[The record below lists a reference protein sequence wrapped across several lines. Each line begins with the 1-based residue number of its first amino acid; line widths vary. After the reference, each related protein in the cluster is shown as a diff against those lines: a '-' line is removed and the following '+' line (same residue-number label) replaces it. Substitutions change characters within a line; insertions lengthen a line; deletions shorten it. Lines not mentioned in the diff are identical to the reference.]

1 MVGAAT
7 VNLCI
12 RVAAAH
18 ECKIVCGAS
27 DTHGNLEAPDK
38 RGACEES
45 RDSSANPTNT
55 PSFSREDPVSG
66 DTTGCVLNHDTSSNR
81 RSMDKS
87 PESGCQDACCG
98 IASDKTMGSIPSNAT
113 STQDGCDAVDN
124 KVFGSASST
133 FSEIEKDD
141 CCKSN
146 ERRFSEACGSHLEAA
161 FEKYASYL
169 RLGRCICRSVL
180 APIETCCSKERR
192 ERAMVSESNKPTRK
206 CSKTPAEQTN
216 TQQEVKCTG
225 KSTSRNSV
233 ISVDVINTSSVKSRK
248 KRPNGF
254 KGRPNDIEMG
264 HVDTK
269 TQVSI
274 SISGMTCTGCVKK
287 GMNVFSRIPGVTDAN
302 INFVASSGEFRLDSH
317 SDPAI
322 VISKFEQE
330 TGFKC
335 ARIMRNL
342 QTLDVVMSKVEA
354 KQMENES
361 LTGIDS
367 LSKIDKKTHSIRYD
381 PAVIGARSVLASVPS
396 GSLAAPRNNNALV
409 SGKKRLIQ
417 MAWSTAFAAAFTI
430 PVVVLAWS
438 NNTIPYSKRSAI
450 SLGLATCVQVIAVPE
465 FYIGAL
471 KALIFSKVIEMD
483 MLVVISVTAAYGYS
497 VIAFALRHRGYV
509 LEQGE
514 FFETSTL
521 LVTLVLLG
529 RLISVMAR
537 MKALTAVS
545 MKSLQAEIAL
555 LVKQSGETSELDARL
570 LQYGDTVVVPP
581 LTKIVTDGEVVDGS
595 SEVDESMITGESSP
609 VAKTI
614 CDSVI
619 AGTMNG
625 PSPLTIRLNRLPGQN
640 SITDIADL
648 VENALGNKPRAQ
660 DLADKVA
667 GWFVPVVVGISC
679 VVFAIW
685 VVIGFQVRNQG
696 AGGSIGLAI
705 TYGIAVLA
713 ISCPCALG
721 LAVPLVLIIAGGVAA
736 KSGVVIKNASATERA
751 YRTTDVVFD
760 KTGTL
765 TTGVLEVV
773 VERYFDQSIASVQL
787 KAMVLALL
795 KDNGHPVS
803 SAVVKFMQN
812 QRIEVPPTPFQ
823 DVHSIPGSGIG
834 ARWNRKD
841 VKAGNPYW
849 LRVHTHPEIDRLIDC
864 RMTILCITVE
874 NRLLAAYGLKSTLRP
889 EAKAIV
895 QELHQRNIT
904 CHIVSGDG
912 AKVVDDVAQT
922 IGIELHN
929 VASCQIPSSKQTYV
943 KVLIDRG
950 KTVVFCGDG
959 TNDAV
964 AVAQAHIGVQIGLT
978 SDITRATADVVL
990 TGGLDGISTLLDI
1003 SKQAFVRIVFNF
1015 VWSAVY
1021 NFFAIL
1027 LAAGAFVKVRIP
1039 PAYAGLGEI
1048 VSVLPVILV
1057 AMSMMGHKRKVSLH
1071 NPSI

>member
-1 MVGAAT
+1 
-7 VNLCI
+7 
-12 RVAAAH
+12 
-18 ECKIVCGAS
+18 
-27 DTHGNLEAPDK
+27 
-38 RGACEES
+38 
-45 RDSSANPTNT
+45 
-55 PSFSREDPVSG
+55 
-66 DTTGCVLNHDTSSNR
+66 
-81 RSMDKS
+81 
-87 PESGCQDACCG
+87 
-98 IASDKTMGSIPSNAT
+98 MGSIPSNAT
-113 STQDGCDAVDN
+113 STQDGCDAVD
-124 KVFGSASST
+124 KEVIGSASST

-233 ISVDVINTSSVKSRK
+233 ISVDVIDTSSVKSRK
-248 KRPNGF
+248 KRPNSL

-287 GMNVFSRIPGVTDAN
+287 GMNVFNNIPGVTDAN
-302 INFVASSGEFRLDSH
+302 INFVASSGEFRLDPH

-335 ARIMRNL
+335 ARIMRNF

-354 KQMENES
+354 KQMENK
-361 LTGIDS
+361 LLAGIDS
-367 LSKIDKKTHSIRYD
+367 LSKIDKRTHSIRYD

-450 SLGLATCVQVIAVPE
+450 SLGLATCVQAIAIPE

-514 FFETSTL
+514 HPKALAIDADPKITAEFFETSTL

-545 MKSLQAEIAL
+545 MKSLQAENTL
-555 LVKQSGETSELDARL
+555 LVKQSGETSQLDARL

-581 LTKIVTDGEVVDGS
+581 HTKIVTDGEVVDGS

-614 CDSVI
+614 SDSVI

-648 VENALGNKPRAQ
+648 VENALWNKPRAQ

-803 SAVVKFMQN
+803 SAVVNFMQN
-812 QRIEVPPTPFQ
+812 QRIEVSPTPFQ
-823 DVHSIPGSGIG
+823 DVHSVPGSGIG
-834 ARWNRKD
+834 ARWNGKD

-889 EAKAIV
+889 EAKAVV
-895 QELHQRNIT
+895 QGLHRRNIT

-922 IGIELHN
+922 VGIEDHN
-929 VASCQIPSSKQTYV
+929 VASCQTPSSKQTYV
-943 KVLIDRG
+943 KNLIDQG

-964 AVAQAHIGVQIGLT
+964 AVAQAHIGVQIGST

-1057 AMSMMGHKRKVSLH
+1057 AMSMMGHKRKVSLDS
-1071 NPSI
+1071 PSI